1 MQVKTRHTLE
11 RALWLI
17 ALISVSYTLFLG
29 FRAEVYRQTAQP
41 GTGVVAAQ
49 DSFPELTHIPGS
61 STVSDRATSSVMG
74 RLDIPS
80 LSLSVAVLPDF
91 GPASLLKGVGH
102 IQGTA
107 LPGGL
112 GTVGLA
118 GHRDTFFRPLRRAS
132 TGMEIQL
139 SDQISTY
146 RYRIDSME
154 VVAPDRVDVLEIT
167 SRPELVLI
175 TCYPFDFIGAA
186 PQRFIVHAHL
196 ISVAPESAEAKRLR

>member
-1 MQVKTRHTLE
+1 
-11 RALWLI
+11 
-17 ALISVSYTLFLG
+17 
-29 FRAEVYRQTAQP
+29 
-41 GTGVVAAQ
+41 
-49 DSFPELTHIPGS
+49 
-61 STVSDRATSSVMG
+61 
-74 RLDIPS
+74 
-80 LSLSVAVLPDF
+80 
-91 GPASLLKGVGH
+91 
-102 IQGTA
+102 
-107 LPGGL
+107 
-112 GTVGLA
+112 
-118 GHRDTFFRPLRRAS
+118 
-132 TGMEIQL
+132 MEIQL